1 MTPLASS
8 LEVLPRLQAPFA
20 AFIALLAFTP
30 QSHRLPAAT
39 RRGLW
44 IKLVVFYLIT
54 HFFLLLVTLG
64 GAWLHAGLL
73 LVGLAAC
80 RELVTVLLPEPEQAP
95 YRVLAWAGS
104 LAALLLTPSEAAE
117 GPLLLAVLL
126 ATLAL
131 PVLRRQPAG
140 CHAAVALTVL
150 TVLLAGVL
158 PLHLLRLRHEQG
170 LAAAF
175 LFLLIVLNDGFAE
188 ACGRLFGRRPFFQSI
203 SPHKTLEGA
212 LGGTAAALVGALLF
226 QPLLPVPAWQ
236 RLLLGLVASVAGH
249 LGDLIFSALK
259 RSVGRKDFDSLLPSH
274 GGVLDRFDS
283 LWVAAPA
290 FHHAYGALVSLSQG
304 GGTP

>member
-1 MTPLASS
+1 MAPLALC
-8 LEVLPRLQAPFA
+8 LEVLPRLQIAFA
-20 AFIALLAFTP
+20 AFLALLAFAP
-30 QSHRLPAAT
+30 QSRRLSAAT

-54 HFFLLLVTLG
+54 HLFLLLLTLG
-64 GAWLHAGLL
+64 GVWLHAGLL
-73 LVGLAAC
+73 LVGMAAC
-80 RELVTVLLPEPEQAP
+80 RELVGVLLPEPGQAP
-95 YRVLAWAGS
+95 YRAMAWAGS
-104 LAALLLTPSEAAE
+104 LAALLLAPSETAE
-117 GPLLLAVLL
+117 GPLLLALLL

-131 PVLRRQPAG
+131 PVLGRRPAG
-140 CHAAVALTVL
+140 CHVAVASTLLV
-150 TVLLAGVL
+150 VMLAGAL
-158 PLHLLRLRHEQG
+158 PLRLLWLRQEQG

-203 SPHKTLEGA
+203 SPQKTLEGA
-212 LGGTAAALVGALLF
+212 LGGTAAALAGALLF
-226 QPLLPVPAWQ
+226 HPLLPIPAWQ

-249 LGDLIFSALK
+249 LGDLVFSALK

-290 FHHAYGALVSLSQG
+290 FHHAYGALISLTQEG
-304 GGTP
+304 RTP